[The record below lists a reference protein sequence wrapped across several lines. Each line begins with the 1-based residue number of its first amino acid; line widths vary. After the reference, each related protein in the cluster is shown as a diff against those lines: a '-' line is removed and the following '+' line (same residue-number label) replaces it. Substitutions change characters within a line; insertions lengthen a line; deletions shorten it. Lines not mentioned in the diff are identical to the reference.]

1 MTNIHECQPT
11 PWLTTLMTVL
21 RDETT
26 TRDEFRTAAELL
38 GDYLV
43 MEAVDRGLIPTVSKR
58 ITTSTSATVEGLLID
73 KQKSI
78 VAIPILRA
86 GSAFTRSVLRLV
98 SPSIPIAHLVI
109 QRDEATALP
118 ITLLDKLP
126 CDIADADCVLVL
138 DPMLATGGSI
148 NAAINVLVRKGV
160 AEEKIVILHGV
171 GCPEGVAAVS
181 TAFPKVRG
189 IVAVV
194 DSHLNER
201 KYILPGLGDFG
212 DRYFC

>member
-1 MTNIHECQPT
+1 
-11 PWLTTLMTVL
+11 MTVL

-26 TRDEFRTAAELL
+26 TREEFRRVAELL
-38 GDYLV
+38 GEYLV
-43 MEAVDRGLIPTVSKR
+43 MEAVNRGLIPTVSKR
-58 ITTSTSATVEGLLID
+58 ITTPTSATVDGLVVD
-73 KQKSI
+73 KRKSI
-78 VAIPILRA
+78 IAIPILRA
-86 GSAFTRSVLRLV
+86 GSAFTSSVLRLV

-118 ITLLDKLP
+118 VTLLDKLP
-126 CDIADADCVLVL
+126 HDIANADCVLVL

-148 NAAINVLVRKGV
+148 NAAINVLVGKGV
-160 AEEKIVILHGV
+160 AEEKIVLLHGV
-171 GCPEGVAAVS
+171 GCPQGVAAVS
-181 TAFPKVRG
+181 NAFPKVRG

-201 KYILPGLGDFG
+201 KFILPGLGDFG